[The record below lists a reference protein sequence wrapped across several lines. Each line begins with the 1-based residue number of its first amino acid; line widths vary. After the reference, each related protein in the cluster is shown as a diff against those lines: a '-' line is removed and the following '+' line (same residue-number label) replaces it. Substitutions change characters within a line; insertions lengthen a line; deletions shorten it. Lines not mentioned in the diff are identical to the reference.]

1 MGAVVWRF
9 EILDESPETVA
20 EWLAYTSGIELLSVV
35 RIKDTPYRLTR
46 HRVSWA
52 ETPYRV
58 LLPVWGPLPLK
69 EQLTPWSIQCEI
81 NEVNE
86 GTEVVARY
94 NAGDGLL
101 EQFDHLMSAL
111 QDHWPGA
118 KMHQSIEMR
127 TDGDPDRAID
137 DYFEGSARLF
147 IDWLAERIGSG
158 LLLEAPAGWAIS
170 IPPPR
175 VGHLNT
181 LETLAMDVE
190 LLEVRRRGEE
200 EGALQQID
208 RCPESIRF
216 SARAYNL
223 HNGTVFRVQ
232 STCHDLYRANC
243 EEVRALQDVLGM
255 GRIDRWPI
263 VEPPPVAVFFEGL
276 WEQIRASWRSPEQ
289 GLPQVTGGAAL
300 DEDYGRDKGI
310 EQPKPD
316 WLPQQGTLDK
326 KWKPIW
332 RLWLKMKREYQGE
345 WDEGHLDNPEP
356 RIAELSDR
364 VKFEF
369 GWNYSERRLRDI
381 VRAGEEGCLAN

>member
-9 EILDESPETVA
+9 EIPDVSPEMVA

-137 DYFEGSARLF
+137 DCFEGSARLF

-181 LETLAMDVE
+181 LETLAVDVE
-190 LLEVRRRGEE
+190 LLDVRSRGEE

-208 RCPESIRF
+208 RCPDAIRF
-216 SARAYNL
+216 STRAYNL

-255 GRIDRWPI
+255 GGIDRWPI

-289 GLPQVTGGAAL
+289 GLPQESCEARETKHSMTSSDDNESGGKRGPNIGTIEKVAQARVL
-300 DEDYGRDKGI
+300 WQWMEEGGRGSQSVACDLAGTTPPTLRRYYDDPRVI
-310 EQPKPD
+310 E
-316 WLPQQGTLDK
+316 
-326 KWKPIW
+326 
-332 RLWLKMKREYQGE
+332 RME
-345 WDEGHLDNPEP
+345 
-356 RIAELSDR
+356 ELSNDEQFR
-364 VKFEF
+364 AEF
-369 GWNYSERRLRDI
+369 GEYSGK
-381 VRAGEEGCLAN
+381 V